1 MDKGD
6 KTLKEFEKAL
16 SEQGE
21 QVYVLRL
28 FISGASPKSI
38 EAIKN
43 IKKICEEHLA
53 GHYELQVVDVYQQ
66 PQLAADE
73 QIVAAPMLVKRFPL
87 PLRKLIGNL
96 SNTSKVLQRLGLSA

>member
-1 MDKGD
+1 MDREE
-6 KTLKEFEKAL
+6 KTLKEFEKAIT
-16 SEQGE
+16 EQGE

-28 FISGASPKSI
+28 FISGASPKSM

-53 GHYELQVVDVYQQ
+53 GHYELEVVDVYQQ
-66 PQLAADE
+66 PQVAADE

-96 SNTSKVLQRLGLSA
+96 SNTSKVLQRLGLRA